1 MKNIFYILL
10 VVVFLSCESKTNYEK
25 PKDLIP
31 KDQMIDLLMDMH
43 LVNGVTGI
51 KSKDGSNVND
61 YMSVLYKKYEIDS
74 TRFAASNLYYVS
86 NISEYE
92 DMFKEVEKR
101 LGKQRILMEV
111 DSLRIPKKT
120 NKRLKRPNLNRISKD
135 SILK

>member
-1 MKNIFYILL
+1 MVRYFYII
-10 VVVFLSCESKTNYEK
+10 VFFIFLSCESRTNYEK

-43 LVNGVTGI
+43 FVNGISGV
-51 KSKDGSNVND
+51 KSKDGLKANN
-61 YMSVLYKKYEIDS
+61 YMTVLYDKYNIDS

-92 DMFKEVEKR
+92 NMFKEVERR
-101 LGKQRILMEV
+101 LEEQRVLIEQ
-111 DSLRIPKKT
+111 DSLRVPKSPHK
-120 NKRLKRPNLNRISKD
+120 KLKRPNFKRRSKD

>member
-1 MKNIFYILL
+1 MKKSFYILL

-43 LVNGVTGI
+43 LVNGIAGI
-51 KSKDGSNVND
+51 KSKDGSNVNN
-61 YMSVLYKKYEIDS
+61 YMSFLYKKYKTDS

-92 DMFKEVEKR
+92 DMFKEIEKR
-101 LGKQRILMEV
+101 LESQRILYED
-111 DSLRIPKKT
+111 DSIIKPNPPKRK
-120 NKRLKRPNLNRISKD
+120 LKRPKKVKRKKD